1 MTHPSHA
8 TRYFRACPRRFAV
21 GPAGRLALVRVRMF
35 ELRLIAVG
43 LTACWALTAGIVLLG
58 YRPGGPVDLAVGVAA
73 CLPAGIALAGL
84 IWPPAT
90 HGERAFTLMVWLG
103 LAALLV
109 LVPST
114 AGVSGQ
120 LIRRGTQTLVPSAE
134 AAYPWVLALIG
145 TSLFAGFGIARRL
158 LGETAMRRR
167 RLVRGV
173 LVASG
178 MAVGSAAAFSAVA
191 LGNEIGLRDRPIVS
205 SRFGPTD
212 AERDPPLCDASI
224 RVGTTAQLELHL
236 RANLDG
242 RPLGTVD
249 LSGQRVGGDFRW
261 LAYAATVRE
270 LGLHGSARIGAD
282 AWTRDPV
289 AGWQR
294 ATSLEVLDGSV
305 DQQAFGSAL
314 SPGTRAAAELHGV
327 DVIEGARAR
336 HCRVAIDGPTFR
348 LAFPQVAWL
357 VGDADLARWRGQLDY
372 WIFLDGQLGRIM
384 GSVNGDAGGIR
395 TGALQATVEVE
406 LNATDRGNDIRLT
419 APAL

>member
-1 MTHPSHA
+1 MTHGSHA
-8 TRYFRACPRRFAV
+8 PQYFRVPSRQFAV
-21 GPAGRLALVRVRMF
+21 GPPGRLALVRVRTF
-35 ELRLIAVG
+35 ELRLIAVA
-43 LTACWALTAGIVLLG
+43 LTACWALTAVIVLLG
-58 YRPGGPVDLAVGVAA
+58 YRPGGPVDLAVGAVAS
-73 CLPAGIALAGL
+73 LPAGIALTGL

-90 HGERAFTLMVWLG
+90 HGRRAFSLMVWLG
-103 LAALLV
+103 LGTLLV

-120 LIRRGTQTLVPSAE
+120 LIRRGSQTLVPSVE
-134 AAYPWVLALIG
+134 SAYPWVLALVG

-167 RLVRGV
+167 RLIRGV
-173 LVASG
+173 LVATG

-212 AERDPPLCDASI
+212 VEGEPPLCDAALT
-224 RVGTTAQLELHL
+224 VGTTAQLELHL

-249 LSGQRVGGDFRW
+249 LSGQRVGSDFRW

-270 LGLHGSARIGAD
+270 LGLRGAARIGPD
-282 AWTRDPV
+282 AWVRDPF
-289 AGWQR
+289 AGWRR
-294 ATSLEVLDGSV
+294 ATAAEVAQGTV
-305 DQQAFGSAL
+305 DEQAFGSAL
-314 SPGTRAAAELHGV
+314 SGGARVAAELHGI

-372 WIFLDGQLGRIM
+372 WIFLDGQLGRM
-384 GSVNGDAGGIR
+384 TGSVNGDAGDIR

-406 LNATDRGNDIRLT
+406 LNATDRGDDVHVT
-419 APAL
+419 APTL

>member
-1 MTHPSHA
+1 
-8 TRYFRACPRRFAV
+8 V
-21 GPAGRLALVRVRMF
+21 V
-35 ELRLIAVG
+35 
-43 LTACWALTAGIVLLG
+43 
-58 YRPGGPVDLAVGVAA
+58 A
-73 CLPAGIALAGL
+73 CLPAGIALTAL

-90 HGERAFTLMVWLG
+90 HGERAFSMMVWLG

-120 LIRRGTQTLVPSAE
+120 LVRRGSQTLVPSAE
-134 AAYPWVLALIG
+134 AAYPWILALIG

-167 RLVRGV
+167 RLVRGI

-191 LGNEIGLRDRPIVS
+191 LGNEIGLRDRPVVS

-212 AERDPPLCDASI
+212 VEREPPLCDANLAI
-224 RVGTTAQLELHL
+224 GTTAQLELHL

-249 LSGQRVGGDFRW
+249 LSGQRAGVDFRW

-270 LGLHGSARIGAD
+270 LGLRGAARIGPD

-294 ATSLEVLDGSV
+294 ATSAEVADGSV
-305 DQQAFGSAL
+305 DQQAYAAAL
-314 SPGTRAAAELHGV
+314 SPGSRAAAELHGI

-357 VGDADLARWRGQLDY
+357 VGEADLARWRGQLDY
-372 WIFLDGQLGRIM
+372 WIFLDGQLGRII
-384 GSVNGDAGGIR
+384 GSVNGDAGGIK

-406 LNATDRGNDIRLT
+406 LNATERGDDIHMA